1 MRASQPFA
9 IVWALSAVAVMA
21 TSAVAQNNVR
31 YYEKD
36 GLTYRESRAVVKRP
50 VVQTEL
56 QPRERVTYREQ
67 VTTSYEPRSRMV
79 YTPVT
84 TYQWQSRWQDVL
96 NPFKP
101 ATMAYQLVPQ
111 THWQAHVEQ
120 VDTPI
125 TRREMVPQ
133 REVFDVPVT
142 TRRYVDEEIIR
153 RSVVNP
159 SRGTSVARREAIGGV
174 SRLENDP
181 GPAGSNWRPAAD
193 Q

>member
-1 MRASQPFA
+1 MLASKPFP
-9 IVWALSAVAVMA
+9 IVIALSAVVTLAS
-21 TSAVAQNNVR
+21 SAVAQNNVR
-31 YYEKD
+31 YFEKD
-36 GLTYRESRAVVKRP
+36 GMTYRESRSVVKRP

-67 VTTSYEPRSRMV
+67 VSTSYEPRARTI

-84 TYQWQSRWQDVL
+84 TYQWQARWQDVL

-120 VDTPI
+120 VETPV
-125 TRREMVPQ
+125 TRRELVPQ
-133 REVFDVPVT
+133 REVVDVPVT

-153 RSVVNP
+153 RTVVNP
-159 SRGTSVARREAIGGV
+159 RGSTSVARRENIGGV
-174 SRLENDP
+174 TRLENDP
-181 GPAGSNWRPAAD
+181 PREGTNWRPAD
-193 Q
+193 N